1 MRPIFDRFRDYDFQF
16 WVAVQAESGEP
27 AKIHRLFGFFGKDE
41 CNKWFDIRQR
51 RHEVAGYVSD
61 LAIASGLADAAAL
74 HNPGDRATAIGLQ
87 VRYALISTTLREL
100 AYNHSPNLV
109 ARYLRAKVWTG
120 EQALTWARL
129 NGNPQQAVETAVA
142 MLRMSTADARPELWA
157 EALELGGSIGDADN
171 KVLGIA
177 AFAGDLPPY
186 LQMRAL
192 ELIKAEKHEG
202 SRRGGLAAFI
212 GKPGISPRILE
223 EALEVAR
230 NFERDDLRSEA
241 LAAIGSVLNEPE
253 QTRAFQS
260 AIDLLHQG
268 LQKPVWQDLWRQPR
282 FIRWLP
288 LSMISDLIADPR
300 FEQVRDSS
308 TLEYVER
315 KTKSD
320 PLEAFA
326 RLKDAGSYIPDDLL
340 ERLAEA
346 LAGAQRFDD
355 ALFCLKSSANLVVE
369 QKARA
374 IGRFLPVCPP
384 HLQDEAIGL
393 LKDVRPEDRVACLRE
408 LARAPS
414 VSKNL
419 VRQVADASLTEHNE
433 NEVRV
438 AMARFLAPEE
448 REALVHVLAS
458 DKRWSS
464 RPFADLAPHL
474 PIEMVRFGLDAANAA
489 ASRDG
494 YIALLVR
501 LADLGHQQEAIN
513 RAGAATSSYYQKELF
528 EVLAANVSEDAI
540 GAIATSIRPND
551 ISERLDLA
559 KIALLPSLPDSEA
572 RQTFGKLHH
581 EFSVLAALV
590 DQVSSAELVHVY
602 PLILEEMRKNM
613 TDTGSIERELPRT
626 VALLSRALKRLPC
639 APVIQKAVVELS
651 SKQFEP
657 ALKLDLLLGLAESC
671 DDAAYVRVAL
681 QGALALAKADADLT
695 AYLNIGMRVAAAHPA
710 CLNGIL
716 EEIDDPEALAP
727 FLALS
732 SATLDAPTR
741 QRALER
747 VAAIAEPWPRLQ
759 ALRSLWRYLDEEE
772 QRFVAVRER
781 AKPEW
786 LEDDQ
791 LFVWLMTMLSSPT
804 LEDIAGRE
812 IARARRFQAMPVRE
826 KIATAC
832 WIADITA
839 GYREYFDPAFAAI
852 TSLEPDEQIVAISRM
867 APWLTA
873 EQIRS
878 AYETLDML
886 EGKDL
891 TPTIAEL
898 VNRSLHLEDGRLA
911 LNGLNRIEDRY
922 TRSGVITEVADLL
935 PVEVLEMIAFSARDD
950 GFMGGLAS
958 GTLVPGIRAE

>member
-346 LAGAQRFDD
+346 LA
-355 ALFCLKSSANLVVE
+355 
-369 QKARA
+369 
-374 IGRFLPVCPP
+374 
-384 HLQDEAIGL
+384 
-393 LKDVRPEDRVACLRE
+393 
-408 LARAPS
+408 
-414 VSKNL
+414 
-419 VRQVADASLTEHNE
+419 
-433 NEVRV
+433 
-438 AMARFLAPEE
+438 
-448 REALVHVLAS
+448 
-458 DKRWSS
+458 
-464 RPFADLAPHL
+464 
-474 PIEMVRFGLDAANAA
+474 
-489 ASRDG
+489 
-494 YIALLVR
+494 
-501 LADLGHQQEAIN
+501 
-513 RAGAATSSYYQKELF
+513 SYGGIW
-528 EVLAANVSEDAI
+528 V
-540 GAIATSIRPND
+540 
-551 ISERLDLA
+551 
-559 KIALLPSLPDSEA
+559 
-572 RQTFGKLHH
+572 
-581 EFSVLAALV
+581 
-590 DQVSSAELVHVY
+590 
-602 PLILEEMRKNM
+602 M
-613 TDTGSIERELPRT
+613 T
-626 VALLSRALKRLPC
+626 V
-639 APVIQKAVVELS
+639 
-651 SKQFEP
+651 
-657 ALKLDLLLGLAESC
+657 
-671 DDAAYVRVAL
+671 
-681 QGALALAKADADLT
+681 
-695 AYLNIGMRVAAAHPA
+695 
-710 CLNGIL
+710 
-716 EEIDDPEALAP
+716 
-727 FLALS
+727 
-732 SATLDAPTR
+732 
-741 QRALER
+741 
-747 VAAIAEPWPRLQ
+747 
-759 ALRSLWRYLDEEE
+759 
-772 QRFVAVRER
+772 
-781 AKPEW
+781 
-786 LEDDQ
+786 
-791 LFVWLMTMLSSPT
+791 
-804 LEDIAGRE
+804 
-812 IARARRFQAMPVRE
+812 
-826 KIATAC
+826 
-832 WIADITA
+832 
-839 GYREYFDPAFAAI
+839 
-852 TSLEPDEQIVAISRM
+852 
-867 APWLTA
+867 
-873 EQIRS
+873 
-878 AYETLDML
+878 
-886 EGKDL
+886 
-891 TPTIAEL
+891 
-898 VNRSLHLEDGRLA
+898 
-911 LNGLNRIEDRY
+911 
-922 TRSGVITEVADLL
+922 
-935 PVEVLEMIAFSARDD
+935 
-950 GFMGGLAS
+950 
-958 GTLVPGIRAE
+958 